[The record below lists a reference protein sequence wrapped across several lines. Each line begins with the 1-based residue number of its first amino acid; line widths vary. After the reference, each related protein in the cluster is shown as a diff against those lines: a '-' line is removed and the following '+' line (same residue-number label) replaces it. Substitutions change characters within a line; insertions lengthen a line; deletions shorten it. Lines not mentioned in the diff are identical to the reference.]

1 MSDVLDKIITGK
13 REEVDAL
20 ASRYSFADLG
30 ELAQSATA
38 PRGFT
43 QALRSASQTGYGLIA
58 ELKKASPSKGLS
70 APNLTRHLLLR
81 PTRQAGQAVC
91 RYSQTRRGSEE
102 MIYIWHRHAMRCLS
116 PSCAKIL

>member
-13 REEVDAL
+13 REEVHAL

-58 ELKKASPSKGLS
+58 ELKKASPSK
-70 APNLTRHLLLR
+70 
-81 PTRQAGQAVC
+81 
-91 RYSQTRRGSEE
+91 E
-102 MIYIWHRHAMRCLS
+102 
-116 PSCAKIL
+116 